1 MYNVY
6 INERLLRFVGVH
18 DPVGGAEMVLKL
30 KGDEPAAH
38 MRVLVDT
45 FEQSVHTES
54 LILQSLHLDKSWKT
68 FTSLYTLMEAAGGL
82 VVNQHQQLLMIYRNG
97 KWDLP
102 KGKIEHAEEPDTAAI
117 REVFEECGV
126 GYLKLQKQVQ
136 TTFHTYPFKDH
147 KVLKKTYWFL
157 MSTVD
162 ESDPIPQ
169 LEEGITE
176 AKWVNR
182 SELKSAMRNSYASIV
197 NLLKE
202 QVLEHEPGLL
212 G

>member
-1 MYNVY
+1 
-6 INERLLRFVGVH
+6 
-18 DPVGGAEMVLKL
+18 
-30 KGDEPAAH
+30 
-38 MRVLVDT
+38 
-45 FEQSVHTES
+45 
-54 LILQSLHLDKSWKT
+54 
-68 FTSLYTLMEAAGGL
+68 
-82 VVNQHQQLLMIYRNG
+82 MIYRNG

>member
-1 MYNVY
+1 
-6 INERLLRFVGVH
+6 
-18 DPVGGAEMVLKL
+18 
-30 KGDEPAAH
+30 
-38 MRVLVDT
+38 
-45 FEQSVHTES
+45 
-54 LILQSLHLDKSWKT
+54 
-68 FTSLYTLMEAAGGL
+68 
-82 VVNQHQQLLMIYRNG
+82 
-97 KWDLP
+97 
-102 KGKIEHAEEPDTAAI
+102 
-117 REVFEECGV
+117 
-126 GYLKLQKQVQ
+126 
-136 TTFHTYPFKDH
+136 
-147 KVLKKTYWFL
+147 

-162 ESDPIPQ
+162 EADPIPQ